1 MPTIKDFPEEVAELA
16 ECEEDD
22 VAEEAPHSALLPRTT
37 GLSDLN
43 QKLTL
48 SRTTASRRS
57 FAIALAA
64 TIAIDALPCRKE
76 QRSSE
81 EKTEV
86 HGAGLFKVMGVQE
99 DVLDANPI
107 KIREVWAD
115 NLESEFQLISH
126 LIDDYPYISMDTEF
140 PAVVFKPESQYRRRR
155 GPLSPLDRSAYSYQ
169 LLKSNVDKELP
180 ASKCN
185 CARKKK
191 SL

>member
-1 MPTIKDFPEEVAELA
+1 M
-16 ECEEDD
+16 
-22 VAEEAPHSALLPRTT
+22 
-37 GLSDLN
+37 N

-81 EKTEV
+81 EKTEFFMRSLRPCEDKGPWV
-86 HGAGLFKVMGVQE
+86 QELKVKLKVMGVQE

-169 LLKSNVDKELP
+169 LLKSNVDKGPWVQESL
-180 ASKCN
+180 SVFFSSLCDFVFG
-185 CARKKK
+185 CAF
-191 SL
+191 